1 MALTFRKDDKERK
14 QKSLER
20 AQKEAKMASESAKD
34 ARNRREAKIV
44 ANKLEAPVEQNEE
57 KQVVENVLDETKD
70 EIKVATR
77 KDAKE
82 ELTAMQREQQQVVNK
97 ALDETKDEIKV
108 ATREAKKEIPQYT
121 QKLGD
126 LQEQTIQTT
135 REIADNYIESQ
146 KEIISIYQSVWTP
159 FVENA
164 NSKFWNYWS
173 VSPKGLAETYGTV
186 VSSFADNVIAATR
199 LTNNAVSANMEL
211 FSTALQQTKDNSREL
226 SRLVINT
233 AKVFHETSNDVATT
247 GFSTAQAVV
256 PSSRLRR

>member
-1 MALTFRKDDKERK
+1 MAFRKDEKEE
-14 QKSLER
+14 KSLER
-20 AQKEAKMASESAKD
+20 AQKEAEMASEFAKD

-57 KQVVENVLDETKD
+57 KQVVENVLDK
-70 EIKVATR
+70 
-77 KDAKE
+77 
-82 ELTAMQREQQQVVNK
+82 
-97 ALDETKDEIKV
+97 TKDEIKV
-108 ATREAKKEIPQYT
+108 ATREAAKEIPQYT

-126 LQEQTIQTT
+126 LQEQTILTT

-164 NSKFWNYWS
+164 NSRFWNYWS
-173 VSPKGLAETYGTV
+173 ISPKGVAETYGTV

-226 SRLVINT
+226 SRLSINA
-233 AKVFHETSNDVATT
+233 AKIFNEASNDIATT
-247 GFSTAQAVV
+247 GISAVETSTTAG
-256 PSSRLRR
+256 SRQRR

>member
-1 MALTFRKDDKERK
+1 MALSFRKDDKERK

-20 AQKEAKMASESAKD
+20 AQKEAEMASESAKD

-57 KQVVENVLDETKD
+57 KQVVENV
-70 EIKVATR
+70 
-77 KDAKE
+77 
-82 ELTAMQREQQQVVNK
+82 
-97 ALDETKDEIKV
+97 LDETKDEIKV

-164 NSKFWNYWS
+164 NSKFWNYWP
-173 VSPKGLAETYGTV
+173 VSPKGLAETYVTV

-199 LTNNAVSANMEL
+199 LTNNAISANMEL
-211 FSTALQQTKDNSREL
+211 FSTALQRTKDSSKEF
-226 SRLVINT
+226 SRLGVNA
-233 AKVFHETSNDVATT
+233 AKVFNEASNDFVTQV
-247 GFSTAQAVV
+247 S
-256 PSSRLRR
+256 LK